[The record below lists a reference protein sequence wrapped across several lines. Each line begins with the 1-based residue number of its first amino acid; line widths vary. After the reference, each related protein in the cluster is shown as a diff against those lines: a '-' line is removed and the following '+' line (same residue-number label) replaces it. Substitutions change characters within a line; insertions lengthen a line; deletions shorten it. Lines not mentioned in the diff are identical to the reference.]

1 MTRWKQRALVLALLV
16 AAGLAGWI
24 SAGGPPPLPLA
35 GGDAVAEATAL
46 SSEQFYALTFA
57 DAEGRPQR
65 LEQWRGKLLVVNF
78 WATWCTP
85 CRKEIPDFAAV
96 SQEYAARGVQ
106 FVGLG
111 VDTADNI
118 ARFGRDRNVPYP
130 LLVAGTGSLP
140 IMSSLGNASM
150 ALPFTLI
157 VDGRGQVRLR
167 QLGPM
172 NGDRLRASLE
182 RMLRG

>member
-1 MTRWKQRALVLALLV
+1 MRRWKRRLPVIALL
-16 AAGLAGWI
+16 AAAALAGWI
-24 SAGGPPPLPLA
+24 SAGGPPPLPGGLA
-35 GGDAVAEATAL
+35 PTDSPTM
-46 SSEQFYALTFA
+46 SSEQFYALVFA
-57 DAEGRPQR
+57 DVEGHPQR
-65 LEQWRGKLLVVNF
+65 LSQWQGKLLVVNF
-78 WATWCTP
+78 WATWCPP

-96 SQEYAARGVQ
+96 SEEYAGRGVQ

-118 ARFGRDRNVPYP
+118 ARFARDQNVPYP

-140 IMSSLGNASM
+140 IMSSLGNSSM

-157 VDGRGQVRLR
+157 VDSQGRVRLR

-182 RMLRG
+182 RMLQG